1 MKAAGEKCDQ
11 QILKEWEQILGRK
24 PMNVDEILETTNIRR
39 HRQPN
44 FDSLWKR
51 DGNKAHLKIHECG
64 FMLVKVGLAKLNPMH
79 CLYKVGMFERVFS
92 AVCQGPINVEIIKS
106 IGFVNMNNQIRRK

>member
-1 MKAAGEKCDQ
+1 
-11 QILKEWEQILGRK
+11 
-24 PMNVDEILETTNIRR
+24 
-39 HRQPN
+39 
-44 FDSLWKR
+44 
-51 DGNKAHLKIHECG
+51 
-64 FMLVKVGLAKLNPMH
+64 MLVKVGLAKLNPMH